1 MRRLVTASGRQLAA
15 AALVLFGALAGA
27 ALAAPGLAAP
37 GFAAPGFAAAEGWRL
52 PGLEGGSLSSDD
64 VAHGA
69 TVMVVFAGWSPR
81 CHDIIERTNRLVGK
95 WGGRARVILVDFQE
109 DPDEVSRFL
118 AGKGAQ
124 ASVYLDGDGGFAKR
138 HQVTTL
144 PGLVVYRDGALAYH
158 DRLPD
163 DPDRVLASI
172 LQ

>member
-1 MRRLVTASGRQLAA
+1 MRRLATASGRRLAVA
-15 AALVLFGALAGA
+15 GLILFGALAGA
-27 ALAAPGLAAP
+27 ALASPAL
-37 GFAAPGFAAAEGWRL
+37 AAAEGWRL
-52 PGLEGGSLSSDD
+52 PGLNGGALSADD
-64 VAHGA
+64 VAHGT

-81 CHDIIERTNRLVGK
+81 CKDIVERSNRLVGK
-95 WGGRARVILVDFQE
+95 WEGRARVILVDFQE

-124 ASVYLDGDGGFAKR
+124 AAVYLDGDGGFAKR

-144 PGLVVYRDGALAYH
+144 PGLVVYRDGTLVYH

-163 DPDRVLASI
+163 DPDRVLAPI